1 MGWRVA
7 AERNFLILGHRAH
20 TVPDWKLDDLCGGGG
35 RLDVLVRCVTAAM
48 WVSHGLRRDTDVW
61 LLLQGPPAPPVAI
74 HFCGATVR
82 YLNPDE
88 RSTAALVRNGLVKLR
103 DRDSVES
110 SPGVTLHRIDL
121 AELLTRLPPAVLL
134 DEAGNSNV
142 FPELP
147 LTLVLGDDRDPTE
160 EERESLAGAPRI
172 CLGDRSLLSSACI
185 TLAHHALDSA

>member
-1 MGWRVA
+1 VA
-7 AERNFLILGHRAH
+7 ADRNFLILGHRAR
-20 TVPDWKLDDLCGGGG
+20 TAPDWKLNDLCGGGG

-61 LLLQGPPAPPVAI
+61 LLLQGPPAPPVAV
-74 HFCGATVR
+74 HFCGETVR

-103 DRDSVES
+103 NRDSVEA

-121 AELLTRLPPAVLL
+121 PELLSRLPSPVLL
-134 DEAGNSNV
+134 DEAGDATG
-142 FPELP
+142 FPAAP

-160 EERESLAGAPRI
+160 EEREALAGAPHI
-172 CLGDRSLLSSACI
+172 CLGERSLLSSACI
-185 TLAHHALDSA
+185 TLAHHALDGA